1 MLKYVNIFLFK
12 KMFFKNSV
20 DNKQHNLTEEE
31 NWVFFLPVI
40 HFYIFNKF
48 NYLSNDLTQLKFL
61 QNCLY
66 TCYLITPSLRQR
78 LKTWVEVIS
87 WL

>member
-31 NWVFFLPVI
+31 NWVFFSAC
-40 HFYIFNKF
+40 Y
-48 NYLSNDLTQLKFL
+48 TFL
-61 QNCLY
+61 Y
-66 TCYLITPSLRQR
+66 F
-78 LKTWVEVIS
+78 
-87 WL
+87 